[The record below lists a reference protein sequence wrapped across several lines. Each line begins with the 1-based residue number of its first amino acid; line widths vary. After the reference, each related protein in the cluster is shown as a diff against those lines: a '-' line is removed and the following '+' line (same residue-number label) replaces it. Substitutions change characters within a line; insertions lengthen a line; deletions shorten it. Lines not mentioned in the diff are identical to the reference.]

1 MEIKMIEVPKRELS
15 VREQA
20 EQEVRKELAAKALE
34 KMKNILRDRAKAEA
48 VLKGFD
54 VQIADLERQIEDG
67 TL

>member
-1 MEIKMIEVPKRELS
+1 MTLTPPTTLS
-15 VREQA
+15 VRQQA

-67 TL
+67 TV